1 MKLTKSRLQKILNN
15 TNKQTRKKY
24 KHKSKLLSHNNTA
37 RYKKPFNL
45 LNISLKNRYLPF
57 WFYTF
62 TKTDKR
68 VKFMYY

>member
-45 LNISLKNRYLPF
+45 LNISLNNRYLPF
-57 WFYTF
+57 
-62 TKTDKR
+62 
-68 VKFMYY
+68 